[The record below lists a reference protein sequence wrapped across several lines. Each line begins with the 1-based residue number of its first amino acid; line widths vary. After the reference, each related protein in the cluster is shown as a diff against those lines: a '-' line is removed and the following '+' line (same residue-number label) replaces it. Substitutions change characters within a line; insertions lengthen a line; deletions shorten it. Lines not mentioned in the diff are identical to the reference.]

1 MDSLSVKV
9 NNNGDSEAA
18 SALRKVGDVSEAV
31 AIIGAGI
38 GGLTSAALL
47 AARGFDVT
55 LFEKELWVGG
65 KAREIDVAGAKVA
78 GGPTVFTMRDVFHA
92 IFRECGARLSDY
104 LKLYQAEVIA
114 RHAWGERERLDL
126 FADPIRSEEAI
137 GDFAGAQ
144 AAKGYRNFR
153 HEARRIYEVLDEP
166 FLRGKSASTP
176 FPMMWRMGIW
186 RLDAMLAMRPFDN
199 YWKAL
204 GKHFPDPRLQQ
215 LFGRYSTYCGSS
227 PYQSP
232 ATLMLI
238 AHTEARGVWVI
249 DGGIHALAKALR
261 KLAEEKGATIRTG
274 SHVARVL
281 SKSGKASGIELA
293 NGEQIDADRVIA
305 NCDPAALGTGYLG
318 DAGRSSVP
326 LLPAKKRSLSA
337 LVWYGHAKTHGFPLQ
352 HHNVFFSPDYA
363 REFREIAQGQTPS
376 DPTAYLCAM
385 DRRAAHSS
393 TGPAGGRS
401 DGSDGAERFQIIVN
415 APANGDTHTYTQQ
428 EQDQCTK
435 AMRKSLERCG
445 LTIEEPMEHRLATP
459 QDWERLFPATGGAL
473 YGRASHGWAASFQRQ
488 GPRTKMKGLYCA
500 GGATHPSAG
509 VPMAAL
515 SGILAANT
523 LQEDRAST
531 KKFLPGATPGGM
543 STRSAMTGNMG

>member
-1 MDSLSVKV
+1 MPVEM
-9 NNNGDSEAA
+9 GA
-18 SALRKVGDVSEAV
+18 VSEKV

-55 LFEKELWVGG
+55 VFEKESWVGG
-65 KAREIDVAGAKVA
+65 KAREVDVGGAKVA
-78 GGPTVFTMRDVFHA
+78 GGPTVFTMRDVFDG
-92 IFRECGARLSDY
+92 IFRECGARLSDFVDV
-104 LKLYQAEVIA
+104 YQAEVIA
-114 RHAWGERERLDL
+114 RHAWSENERVDL
-126 FADPIRSEEAI
+126 FADPIRSEDAI
-137 GDFAGAQ
+137 GDFAGAK
-144 AAKGYRNFR
+144 AAQGFRNFR

-186 RLDAMLAMRPFDN
+186 RFDAMLAMRPFDN

-227 PYQSP
+227 PYQAP

-249 DGGIHALAKALR
+249 DGGIHALAQALR
-261 KLAEEKGATIRTG
+261 TLAEGKGAAIRNG
-274 SHVARVL
+274 ASVARVL
-281 SKSGKASGIELA
+281 TKGGKAAGIELS
-293 NGEQIDADRVIA
+293 NGDQIAADMVIS
-305 NCDPAALGTGYLG
+305 NSDPSALAAGYLG
-318 DAGRSSVP
+318 KAVQPSVEP
-326 LLPAKKRSLSA
+326 LPRKKRSLSA
-337 LVWYGHAKTHGFPLQ
+337 LVWYGHAHTSGFPLQ

-363 REFREIAQGQTPS
+363 REFREIANGRPPS

-385 DRRAAHSS
+385 DRRAAHTSH
-393 TGPAGGRS
+393 GPAGGRS
-401 DGSDGAERFQIIVN
+401 DAGVGPERFQIIVN
-415 APANGDTHTYTQQ
+415 APANGDTHEYTQQ
-428 EQDQCTK
+428 ERDQCTK

-445 LTIEEPMEHRLATP
+445 LTLEDPMEHSLATP
-459 QDWERLFPATGGAL
+459 QEWERLFPASGGAL

-488 GPRTKMKGLYCA
+488 GPRTRMKGLYCA

-515 SGILAANT
+515 SGILAADT
-523 LQEDRAST
+523 LVQDRAST
-531 KKFLPGATPGGM
+531 KRFHRAVTPGGTSM
-543 STRSAMTGNMG
+543 RSAMTGNTG